1 MLYRPSFE
9 KLAGER
15 FRVSSFVWRRP
26 RVTAYY
32 ENLRDRTPSN
42 ECGALSLFF
51 EVVEALSIAL
61 VPCHRSL
68 LGSAE
73 LEKCKPRF
81 PSVFVSRKYPSA
93 ILAGLPSTENSRN
106 SRPLKQCACEGKMGC
121 HHRGNAM
128 LDFTRDTRS
137 MKVRHCKRPNKPPH
151 GPIDLARRRGYPRN
165 KLAHRSIAKSL
176 NLHVPSLLFFLTPL
190 LEPDSAD
197 IDGHHQHFQDRA
209 AIWSTRVGAT
219 PGGQA
224 NTVRRH
230 II

>member
-32 ENLRDRTPSN
+32 ENLRDCTPSN

-128 LDFTRDTRS
+128 LDFTRDTLDEGS
-137 MKVRHCKRPNKPPH
+137 SLQATKQAPTWSNRPCAAS
-151 GPIDLARRRGYPRN
+151 GVSQEQAG
-165 KLAHRSIAKSL
+165 ASL
-176 NLHVPSLLFFLTPL
+176 NCKVVELTCSVTAFL
-190 LEPDSAD
+190 PD
-197 IDGHHQHFQDRA
+197 A
-209 AIWSTRVGAT
+209 ASRTGLR
-219 PGGQA
+219 
-224 NTVRRH
+224 
-230 II
+230 

>member
-32 ENLRDRTPSN
+32 ANLRDCTPSN

-61 VPCHRSL
+61 VRCHRSL

-73 LEKCKPRF
+73 LEKRKPRF
-81 PSVFVSRKYPSA
+81 PSVFVSTKISERYSCGAAKHREFKEFA
-93 ILAGLPSTENSRN
+93 AAEAG
-106 SRPLKQCACEGKMGC
+106 ACEGKMGC

-128 LDFTRDTRS
+128 LDFTRDTLDEGS
-137 MKVRHCKRPNKPPH
+137 SLQATKQAPTWSNPPC
-151 GPIDLARRRGYPRN
+151 
-165 KLAHRSIAKSL
+165 
-176 NLHVPSLLFFLTPL
+176 
-190 LEPDSAD
+190 
-197 IDGHHQHFQDRA
+197 A
-209 AIWSTRVGAT
+209 AMTSSSSE
-219 PGGQA
+219 
-224 NTVRRH
+224 
-230 II
+230 